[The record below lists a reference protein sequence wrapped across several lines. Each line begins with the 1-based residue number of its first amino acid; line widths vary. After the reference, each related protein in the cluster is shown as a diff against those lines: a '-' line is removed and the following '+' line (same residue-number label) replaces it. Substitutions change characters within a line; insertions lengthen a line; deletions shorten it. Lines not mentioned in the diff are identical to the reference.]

1 MGRVFFALKRIF
13 DIAVS
18 LGLLCVLAVPML
30 ITAVVIRCE
39 SPGRAIFRQVRLG
52 RGLRPF
58 TVLKF
63 RTMRVETPPCLAS
76 SELCGAERARSVT
89 RVGRLLRRTGLDELP
104 QLLNVLCGDMS
115 LVGPRPLIAREH
127 EMHAL
132 RQMLGATEIRP
143 GITGLA
149 QVSGRDDSGNGARAY
164 CDALYARYASSR
176 MDMRILLSTVRTLIS
191 GEGSN

>member
-1 MGRVFFALKRIF
+1 MGRVFFIVKRIF
-13 DIAVS
+13 DILVS

-30 ITAVVIRCE
+30 VVAVLIRCE
-39 SPGRAIFRQVRLG
+39 TPGRAIFRQVRIG

-63 RTMRVETPPCLAS
+63 RTMRVGTPSCLAA

-89 RVGRLLRRTGLDELP
+89 RIGRFLRRTGLDELP

-115 LVGPRPLIAREH
+115 LIGPRPLIARER

-132 RQMLGATEIRP
+132 RLILGATEIRP

-149 QVSGRDDSGNGARAY
+149 QVSGRDDSGDGARAY
-164 CDALYARYASSR
+164 CDALYARYASAW
-176 MDMRILLSTVRTLIS
+176 MDARILLSTVRTLLS